1 MRLIVD
7 KVNCRRGERV
17 ILAGVSF
24 TVSAGEALLLTG
36 PNGSGKT
43 TLLRT
48 IAGLMPP
55 ADGQVRVEGG
65 QAAAEPG
72 ENCHYIGHR
81 DGVRLSLT
89 VAETVAFW
97 CRYLG
102 GDPAAASTALD
113 RLEIGALADIPA
125 TYLSAGQRRRLG
137 LARLLTAHRPIWL
150 LDEPTTSLDA
160 RAQATLAALMAAHRS
175 AGGIIIAATHAPL
188 GIASAREIR
197 LGSRLAA

>member
-7 KVNCRRGERV
+7 KVNCRRGERIV
-17 ILAGVSF
+17 LAEVSF

-48 IAGLMPP
+48 IAGLLPP
-55 ADGQVRVEGG
+55 AAGSVRVEGG
-65 QAAAEPG
+65 AREAEPG
-72 ENCHYIGHR
+72 EYCHYIGHR
-81 DGVRLSLT
+81 DGVRPSLT

-102 GDPAAASTALD
+102 AGEAAASTALD
-113 RLEIGALADIPA
+113 RLEIAPLADIPA
-125 TYLSAGQRRRLG
+125 MYLSAGQRRRVG
-137 LARLLTAHRPIWL
+137 LARLLTAQRPIWL

-160 RAQATLAALMAAHRS
+160 QAQATFAALVKAHRS
-175 AGGIIIAATHAPL
+175 TGGIVIAATHAPL
-188 GIASAREIR
+188 GVAGAREIR
-197 LGSRLAA
+197 LGTRLAA